1 MVMKKSEYR
10 RADLPTPIG
19 PSKSNSSKNRPRS
32 LKMVKNKAGK
42 MVPDFAADGKGKMA
56 KGSTVTKKKEGGVMK
71 KKGMAKGGAV
81 TKKKEGGKLTKAQEA
96 ARRKKQLIARQNS
109 MVEAREGK
117 AGSTPSEKNNAAK
130 ERMSKMFGMKLK
142 AGGKVAK
149 KKAGGV
155 MKKKGMA
162 KGGVVKKMGGGSMK
176 KKGMAKGGAVTK
188 KMGGGSMKKKG
199 YSKGGVV
206 KKMGG
211 GSMRKKGMAKGGVA
225 RGSGA
230 ARPQRF
236 TRNG

>member
-1 MVMKKSEYR
+1 MAPKTSLRPVTREDAAKKAAAAKRAKRTAQVKAQQNQMVEAAEGKAGSSVGDRDR
-10 RADLPTPIG
+10 RAKDTFNFML
-19 PSKSNSSKNRPRS
+19 KNS
-32 LKMVKNKAGK
+32 
-42 MVPDFAADGKGKMA
+42 
-56 KGSTVTKKKEGGVMK
+56 
-71 KKGMAKGGAV
+71 KGGKV